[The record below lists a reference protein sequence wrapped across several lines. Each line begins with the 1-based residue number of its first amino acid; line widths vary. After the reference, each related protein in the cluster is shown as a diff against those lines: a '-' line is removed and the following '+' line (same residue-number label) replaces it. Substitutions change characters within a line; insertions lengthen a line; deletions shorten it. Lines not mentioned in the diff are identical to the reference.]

1 MTIIQSAN
9 PLDTFSLNEQQ
20 RLAALERGRDVVATA
35 GAGSGKTRTLV
46 ARYISL
52 LAEGIPPRRI
62 AAITFTN
69 KAAREMR
76 SRVREELFT
85 LQANASTEHER
96 EYWSRFASQM
106 DAARISTIHSLCA
119 EIIRSHPVELGVD
132 PRFDLVDESLS
143 TALRIQAVEDTL
155 KALVEEDKYTPLLQ
169 NITTYNFKELLFAL
183 HNHRL
188 KAREIFQNP
197 LDYFS
202 LLHNVFKERMNH
214 PALTDPLDV
223 LQRMTKPELIEDAG
237 DKLAVMIEEL
247 LTGWAKAEAALK
259 NDDPVQCALM
269 LYEIRRSHM
278 RLNLGKGGEAKAS
291 VYKFRDAFDKLLNP
305 LTGGK
310 NSKDL
315 LPSQE
320 AELLF
325 SELQPLLGAA
335 FETVCQTYKR
345 FLDARQALDFDDL
358 EQGTVELL
366 QNQTVRQ
373 LKKKEFDAILVDE
386 FQDTNQRQQEIIE
399 ALAGEPGRL
408 FIVGD
413 MRQSIYRFR
422 QADVTV
428 FKHVQD
434 RIYAEGG
441 LVIDLPFTYR
451 AHQPLLLATESLL
464 APLIGTQPD
473 PTRDYYVPFTSM
485 EAYQKLPPNYV
496 QPPHVEFIVGIGED
510 TASAS
515 PRTARALTLR
525 LQQFKEEG
533 QIKSWD
539 EVALLF
545 GATVAYAD
553 YEEALEEAGIP
564 FVTVAGRGFYDRP
577 EIRDLI
583 NILRTLADPLDDLSL
598 AGLLRS
604 PAFGLSDAALHL
616 LRQTGLPYWRALQED
631 LSSLSQQ
638 DQTRAKKTRSILDQ
652 LLPLVDR
659 VPVVD
664 LLSNVITATNYKAIL
679 ATADVKT
686 GFEDAGRTGGRL
698 WRNLDKLVSD
708 AAESGELRLRNYL
721 DRIKTL
727 NDAGAREGEAS
738 TEAEGSVQLMTIHR
752 SKGLEFKVVV
762 LAAAGR
768 STRSATEVIYLFQ
781 EYGAAFKLDPPA
793 MIYNLAKDLNKD
805 QDEMEALRLIYV
817 ALTRAKHKLIINGHG
832 TSKKEGDL
840 SFRSWMSMLI
850 EAAGLT
856 TEDFLQAGS
865 EPFRHSTETGQLIDI
880 RCAWSDLPSQ
890 RYEDT
895 DEKHNEIPISKL
907 RPLYL
912 PIASPTNESDELQ
925 EAESDDIF
933 SWRTHDETG
942 EIHGVIVGRLVHK
955 AIHRWFFP
963 GNPRL
968 DHLLEAEALRSGVVD
983 INQRSTII
991 TQAKANLRRLQ
1002 AQPIWTQIN
1011 TAQKRYHELPY
1022 TLRIG
1027 PKVENGFIDLVYQD
1041 HSGWHILDFKTDPVT
1056 TSKQR
1061 NSLIEKYAF
1070 QIRRYQQAVRQ
1081 LLKVDPSAHLCFTD
1095 DGGAVS
1101 LVEVD

>member
-1 MTIIQSAN
+1 MTNIQPLN
-9 PLDTFSLNEQQ
+9 PLNTFSLNHHQ

-76 SRVREELFT
+76 SRVREELYT
-85 LQANASTEHER
+85 LQANASTENER
-96 EYWSRFASQM
+96 EYWSGLASQM

-132 PRFDLVDESLS
+132 PRFNLVDESLS
-143 TALRIQAVEDTL
+143 AALSIQAVEDTL

-169 NITTYNFKELLFAL
+169 NITTSNLKELLSNL
-183 HNHRL
+183 HYHRL

-202 LLHNVFKERMNH
+202 LLLNLFEERMNH

-223 LQRMTKPELIEDAG
+223 LQKMTEPELFEDAG
-237 DKLAVMIEEL
+237 EKLSDMIEEL
-247 LTGWAKAEAALK
+247 LSGWAKAKAALEN
-259 NDDPVQCALM
+259 NDPIQCALM

-278 RLNLGKGGEAKAS
+278 RLNLGKGGEAKTLVS
-291 VYKFRDAFDKLLNP
+291 KFRDAFDKLLNP

-310 NSKDL
+310 NAKDP
-315 LPSQE
+315 LPSLE

-325 SELQPLLGAA
+325 DELQPLLGAA
-335 FETVCQTYKR
+335 FETVCLTYKR

-366 QNQTVRQ
+366 RNQTVKQFR
-373 LKKKEFDAILVDE
+373 KNEFDAILVDE

-399 ALAGEPGRL
+399 SLAGEPGRL

-428 FKHVQD
+428 FKHVQE
-434 RIYAEGG
+434 RIKAEQG
-441 LVIDLPFTYR
+441 LVITLPLTYR

-473 PTRDYYVPFTSM
+473 PARDYYVPFTSM
-485 EAYQKLPPNYV
+485 EAYQKLPPNHV
-496 QPPHVEFIVGIGED
+496 QPPHVEFIVGVGED

-515 PRTARALTLR
+515 PTAARALTHR
-525 LQQFKEEG
+525 LQQLKEEG

-545 GATVAYAD
+545 GATIAYAD

-564 FVTVAGRGFYDRP
+564 FVTIAGRGFYDRP

-583 NILRTLADPLDDLSL
+583 NILRTLADPLDDFSF

-604 PAFGLSDAALHL
+604 PAFGLSDAALYL
-616 LRQTGLPYWRALQED
+616 LRQSKTPYWRALQED
-631 LSSLSQQ
+631 FSSLTAE
-638 DQTRAKKTRSILDQ
+638 DQTRAEKTRGVLAQ

-659 VPVVD
+659 VPVAE
-664 LLSNVITATNYKAIL
+664 LLSSVITATNYKAIL

-686 GFEDAGRTGGRL
+686 GSEDAGITGGRL

-708 AAESGELRLRNYL
+708 AAKSGELRLRNYL

-768 STRSATEVIYLFQ
+768 STRLASEVIYLSQ
-781 EYGAAFKLDPPA
+781 EYGAAFKLDPSA
-793 MIYNLAKDLNKD
+793 MIYNLAKELDKD
-805 QDEMEALRLIYV
+805 QAKMEVLRLIYV
-817 ALTRAKHKLIINGHG
+817 ALTRSKNKLIINGHA

-840 SFRSWMSMLI
+840 SFRSWMNMLI

-856 TEDFLQAGS
+856 PDDFLQAGN
-865 EPFRHSTETGQLIDI
+865 EPFGHYTETGQLIGV
-880 RCAWSDLPSQ
+880 RCIWDNQLLIQPVEDLFQSQEIPVSRARPLHQPVPAHQDLPGELEEEQ
-890 RYEDT
+890 
-895 DEKHNEIPISKL
+895 EIRPI
-907 RPLYL
+907 
-912 PIASPTNESDELQ
+912 
-925 EAESDDIF
+925 
-933 SWRTHDETG
+933 SWRTQDETA
-942 EIHGVIVGRLVHK
+942 ETRGVIIGRLFHK
-955 AIHRWFFP
+955 AIHRWCFP
-963 GNPRL
+963 GDP
-968 DHLLEAEALRSGVVD
+968 LLEGLLESEALRSGLVNAD
-983 INQRSTII
+983 LKAAAIEG
-991 TQAKANLRRLQ
+991 AKAHLERLHAHPLWQ
-1002 AQPIWTQIN
+1002 EIHTVSE
-1011 TAQKRYHELPY
+1011 RYHELPF
-1022 TLRIG
+1022 TLQVNNHTQI
-1027 PKVENGFIDLVYQD
+1027 GFIDLVYRD
-1041 HSGWHILDFKTDPVT
+1041 EVGWHIIDFKTDPIAT
-1056 TSKQR
+1056 TAQR
-1061 NSLIEKYAF
+1061 DALVEKYTR
-1070 QIRRYQQAVRQ
+1070 QIQRYRQAVRQ

-1095 DGGAVS
+1095 DGGNVS
-1101 LVEVD
+1101 LVEVI